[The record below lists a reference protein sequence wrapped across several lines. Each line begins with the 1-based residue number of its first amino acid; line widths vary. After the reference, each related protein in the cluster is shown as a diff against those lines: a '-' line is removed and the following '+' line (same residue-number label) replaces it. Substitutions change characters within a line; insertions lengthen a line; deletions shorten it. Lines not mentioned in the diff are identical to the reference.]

1 MPIPL
6 HGFLQGDTIGLLILA
21 DEGETVQS
29 LARKLQR
36 AASVRVRPDLGAKVQ
51 VLCRGRVLAPALTLT
66 AAGLTPLDRFD
77 VVFEGV

>member
-6 HGFLQGDTIGLLILA
+6 HGFLQGDTLGLVILA
-21 DEGETVQS
+21 EEDETVLS

-36 AASVRVRPDLGAKVQ
+36 AASVRVRPQPRARVQ
-51 VLCRGRVLAPALTLT
+51 LLHRGRVLDPALTVV

-77 VVFEGV
+77 VVFETS